1 MFLNGEK
8 PKTMREC
15 AERLKKGCELLV
27 TDEYG
32 YTEKNGIFNP
42 PATEEMIIECEK
54 RLGFALPEAYKEFV
68 RVSNGGW
75 ILRHE
80 IYGLEYIGMSDR
92 YVPEGYLSLSYTE
105 MTSERLAFS
114 ESDGNLYM
122 FWDLESE
129 LWEFEDYLLM
139 RLEDCEEKIT
149 EHDEEVARK
158 KRREAG
164 ITEEQEKYELLARL
178 IGEERAKM
186 VIEEEKKA
194 GNYR

>member
-75 ILRHE
+75 ILKHE
-80 IYGLEYIGMSDR
+80 IYGTEYIGMSDKF
-92 YVPEGYLSLSYTE
+92 VPEGYLSLSYTE

-114 ESDGNLYM
+114 KSDGKLYV
-122 FWDLESE
+122 FWDLEPE
-129 LWEFEDYLLM
+129 PWEFENYLM
-139 RLEDCEEKIT
+139 NMLENCEEQIN
-149 EHDEEVARK
+149 EHDEEVARQ

-164 ITEEQEKYELLARL
+164 ITEEQEYEEIRERIRAAKKKLA
-178 IGEERAKM
+178 
-186 VIEEEKKA
+186 EKKE
-194 GNYR
+194 NKE